1 MISYSFLQR
10 LNVLP
15 FASEI
20 KSLDHAT
27 EWVIAA
33 LNISLVPLR
42 KHASIVVGGSYAK
55 GTLVASALYDV
66 DIFIRYKGDISEL
79 MRHLLPALR
88 EICLQHHLL
97 LERVHGSREYFRIRY
112 AQNIVFEIVP
122 VSAIKN
128 PSKALNVTDLSYTH
142 VSYIKKELRKNK
154 RLAREIGLAKLFCK
168 AQRVY
173 GAESYVQG
181 FSGYALECLVVFYGS
196 FLRMIK
202 NLALAKTQIIIDPEK
217 KYSNK
222 KEILLSLNESKLR
235 SPIVL
240 VDPMWKERNVLAALS
255 RETLIQFQKAAKSFL
270 KKPKPKFFVVKNLTD
285 EDIAARARKS
295 RSEIICIVLE
305 TPKQPGDIA
314 GTKLKKFADTLAR
327 YFAPYFLI
335 VNREF
340 LYSGAHTA
348 KAYYFVKPAKTNL
361 RRGPPLSMKEHAR
374 QFKKEHPNAVVK
386 RGIMYAPL
394 PQPASAQEY
403 IKHFLQRYAKMIREM
418 DISSAR
424 VA

>member
-1 MISYSFLQR
+1 MTSYSFLQKI
-10 LNVLP
+10 NVLP
-15 FASEI
+15 LASEM
-20 KSLDHAT
+20 KSLDRAT

-33 LNISLVPLR
+33 LNIALVPLR
-42 KHASIVVGGSYAK
+42 KHASVVVGGSYAK
-55 GTLVASALYDV
+55 GTLVTSLMYDV
-66 DIFIRYKGDISEL
+66 DIFICYSADISEL
-79 MRHLLPALR
+79 INHLLPALR
-88 EICLQHHLL
+88 EICSQHHLP
-97 LERVHGSREYFRIRY
+97 LERVHGSREYFRICY
-112 AQNIVFEIVP
+112 APNIIFEIVP

-128 PSKALNVTDLSYTH
+128 PSEALNVTDLSYSH
-142 VSYIKKELRKNK
+142 VSYIRKELRKNK
-154 RLAREIGLAKLFCK
+154 KLVREICLAKLFCK

-181 FSGYALECLVVFYGS
+181 FSGYALECLVIFYGS
-196 FLRMIK
+196 FLKMIK
-202 NLALAKTQIIIDPEK
+202 NLARAKAQIILDPGK
-217 KYSNK
+217 KYRHK

-240 VDPMWKERNVLAALS
+240 VDPTWKERNVLAALS
-255 RETLIQFQKAAKSFL
+255 RETLLRFQKAAQAFL
-270 KKPKPKFFVVKNLTD
+270 KKPKPEFFVVKSLTD
-285 EDIAARARKS
+285 EDIAARARKTH
-295 RSEIICIVLE
+295 SEVLCVVLE

-327 YFAPYFLI
+327 YFAPHFLM
-335 VNREF
+335 VDREF

-348 KAYYFVKPAKTNL
+348 KAYYFVRPTKPNL
-361 RRGPPLSMKEHAR
+361 HKGPPLSMKEHAR

-403 IKHFLQRYAKMIREM
+403 IGHFLQRYAKMIREM
-418 DISSAR
+418 DISSVR